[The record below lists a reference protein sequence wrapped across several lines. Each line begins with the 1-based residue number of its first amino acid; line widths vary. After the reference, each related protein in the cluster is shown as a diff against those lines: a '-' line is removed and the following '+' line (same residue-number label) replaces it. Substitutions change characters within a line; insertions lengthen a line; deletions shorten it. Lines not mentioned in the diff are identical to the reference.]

1 MVYKAGSHEPDN
13 SPDQAYVLP
22 VNFTGNTATVNTQGS
37 NCHTGEDY
45 DFYRIDLDPGFT
57 YNISANL
64 FDYPTSSQYS
74 LDAIYSYSFE
84 GGSWSDTD
92 EDYIDNP
99 IILNDGG
106 IVYFFISPKYT
117 GATGTYKLEIY
128 LTRNP
133 LGIEESSIGDRIS
146 IYPNPVKDFFT
157 IDLSAFNGIAE
168 EIQLMNLLGNYTTG
182 PIPVDHKQKV
192 EIAVGNLPEG
202 IYFLCIRSDNGI
214 IVKEIVIRR

>member
-74 LDAIYSYSFE
+74 LDAIYSYSFD

-99 IILNDGG
+99 IVLNNGG

-117 GATGTYKLEIY
+117 GTTGTYKFEIY
-128 LTRNP
+128 VTRNP
-133 LGIEESSIGDRIS
+133 VGIEESSISDHIRV
-146 IYPNPVKDFFT
+146 YPNPAKDFFT
-157 IDLSAFNGIAE
+157 IDLSAFSGIAE
-168 EIQLMNLLGNYTTG
+168 EIQLMNVLGKSITG
-182 PIPVDHKQKV
+182 LIPDDHNNKV
-192 EIAVGNLPEG
+192 TVPSENLPDG
-202 IYFLCIRSDNGI
+202 IYYILIHTNIGTFS
-214 IVKEIVIRR
+214 KEIIIRK